1 MKSSS
6 IAIVLV
12 MAASFCQAADP
23 QLTEKGKQ
31 EEQRSCIQ
39 CHSLR
44 LVDSQRLSAA
54 AWGREI
60 DKMIGWGAVVP
71 DRQLLLDY
79 LSQEYSDTKPIPRPA
94 LSGNGSK
101 ERSPSDKKE

>member
-1 MKSSS
+1 MKPRLIPVG
-6 IAIVLV
+6 IA
-12 MAASFCQAADP
+12 FCMTALHATDP
-23 QLTEKGKQ
+23 QIAERGKQ
-31 EEQRSCIQ
+31 AEEQSCVE

-44 LVDSQRLSAA
+44 LVNSQRLSAA
-54 AWGREI
+54 AWGKEV

-79 LSQEYSDTKPIPRPA
+79 LSQQFSDTKAVPQPA

-101 ERSPSDKKE
+101 MTARRPSK

>member
-1 MKSSS
+1 MKPRLIPIG
-6 IAIVLV
+6 IALC
-12 MAASFCQAADP
+12 MTALRATDP
-23 QLTEKGKQ
+23 QIAERGKQ
-31 EEQRSCIQ
+31 AEEQSCIE

-44 LVDSQRLSAA
+44 LVNSQRLSAA
-54 AWGREI
+54 AWGKEV

-79 LSQEYSDTKPIPRPA
+79 LSQQFSDTKAVPQPA

-101 ERSPSDKKE
+101 MTARRPSK